1 MATLME
7 RLKQLGIGGRPG
19 ERRLHSREEA
29 MRTKRLSSIRGGETP
44 TEEPLNV
51 PDREMRSRFPV
62 TGTQAQASL
71 EPPRPRFP
79 IPGTQALANI
89 GLFTQR
95 DPNPTVLPPVV
106 SEQDMT
112 NVPVDNIPERLTE
125 EEQMIENGRLAE
137 EAMAREEMLE
147 ARNEARSAAFGNI
160 RDSFL
165 DPIIEANNS
174 TAIYDSAVEG
184 FRRFDR
190 GFQDIFD
197 NKFNVTDGAAAI
209 LDDAVLEKENQ
220 KKQYEENLRQER
232 DQQIKQEIFENSQ
245 RLTNDLIKNQIDK
258 SKTQRA
264 SEDLMNLENQLQEA
278 INQRDK
284 TNFYLKH
291 SGLFGQ
297 RRNSPS
303 YTSVTPQS
311 SFGPSSTYAQPEYY
325 SGDPFEIKRLYE

>member
-1 MATLME
+1 
-7 RLKQLGIGGRPG
+7 
-19 ERRLHSREEA
+19 

-79 IPGTQALANI
+79 IPGTQALSNI

-160 RDSFL
+160 RDSIL

-174 TAIYDSAVEG
+174 TAIYDTAVNG
-184 FRRFDR
+184 LRRFDR

-209 LDDAVLEKENQ
+209 LDNAVLEKENQ

-303 YTSVTPQS
+303 YTSVIPQS